1 MLKNQEK
8 STHDAKDLAG
18 VLTSIYNSNSDSN
31 NVTSSI
37 GNLCQSSEI
46 YKETLDD
53 INDSLSAVIRAVMN
67 EKSMALKDQM
77 ALSMPE
83 FESMKQNRS
92 TAILDYDANRRRFD
106 SLINKKRQLE
116 ASNKYVDDTRRNHQ
130 LKCDQYETKAS
141 TSGIAYEEINEKS
154 KAFVIE
160 TKQRHDELMDALMIT
175 TAVCQLE
182 FHKQAVDRLEKVVNT
197 FEVQEVENVQ
207 SHINE
212 LLQNGGHQI
221 LSQEVSKRQSSSS
234 STVFRRLSGLF
245 GDNSSLSTNK
255 AGEGSDNY
263 NINSNNHELPP
274 EPPISTAP
282 RLPKT
287 SDSFENSSNTKNSQ
301 NPFADHTLS
310 TSSSNND
317 NGASNI
323 STMRIKT
330 TKRYPIVKA
339 LFQHIAENDDE
350 LGFEEGEEIEVL
362 EAENEGW
369 WMGRCNGQEGIFP
382 YNYVDSSSM
391 NSN

>member
-8 STHDAKDLAG
+8 SMHDAKSLAG
-18 VLTSIYNSNSDSN
+18 VLSAIYNSNSETTITDSL
-31 NVTSSI
+31 

-53 INDSLSAVIRAVMN
+53 INDSLSVIIRAVMN

-77 ALSMPE
+77 ASSMPE
-83 FESMKQNRS
+83 FESMKQSRN
-92 TAILDYDANRRRFD
+92 TAILDYDANRRRFE

-141 TSGIAYEEINEKS
+141 TSGIVYEEINEKS

-207 SHINE
+207 SRIND
-212 LLQNGGHQI
+212 LLQNGGHTI
-221 LSQEVSKRQSSSS
+221 LSQEASKRQSTSSS
-234 STVFRRLSGLF
+234 VFRKLSGLF
-245 GDNSSLSTNK
+245 GDANSSSPTNK
-255 AGEGSDNY
+255 ADEGSDNY
-263 NINSNNHELPP
+263 NTNSNNNQLPP
-274 EPPISTAP
+274 EPPISSAP
-282 RLPKT
+282 RLPKN
-287 SDSFENSSNTKNSQ
+287 SDSFENSSNSRSSSQ
-301 NPFADHTLS
+301 NPFADHT
-310 TSSSNND
+310 SSSSSLNND
-317 NGASNI
+317 GGSNQ
-323 STMRIKT
+323 STMRSQNA
-330 TKRYPIVKA
+330 KRYPVVKA
-339 LFQHIAENDDE
+339 LYQHVAENDDE
-350 LGFEEGEEIEVL
+350 LGFEEGDEIEVL

-369 WMGRCNGQEGIFP
+369 WMGRCNGNEGIFP

-391 NSN
+391 NS